1 MPVSNLIQSVQFLFK
16 TLYVTFHLEREGR
29 KNQIPEDE
37 YEIEAYEDYYEPEYY
52 FEDYGKKKRKRR
64 ETESKNSSWEKWKE
78 EKTAPDSTKTKRAT
92 ERSKI

>member
-1 MPVSNLIQSVQFLFK
+1 MPMSTLYQSIQFLYK

-64 ETESKNSSWEKWKE
+64 ETESKSSSWKRWKK
-78 EKTAPDSTKTKRAT
+78 EKTAPDSTKTKRKI